1 MLAQSEAE
9 GMSADGLDD
18 MRGPLPSKAD
28 VVVIGAGLFGAS
40 VAYQLTRGGAGVV
53 LLDQGMP
60 ASGDS
65 GRTVGMVRHHY
76 SNDVTARLAIRGAQI
91 IRDWRDEV
99 GVADAGFVRSGF
111 LLAVPEEQLDACV
124 GNTRRLQRLG
134 LNTRFVKPDEIADI
148 EPLLSLE
155 NVAGGAYEPDGGF
168 ASAYLMILGWIT
180 AAASMGMDTRF
191 GVEVTSLVVRRGKVA
206 GVRTSRGVIEA
217 DRVVVATGAWARP
230 LLAEAGWDP
239 PIQLRRIEVSVWRV
253 PAGQMI
259 PQVVCSDGVSGL
271 VVRPDRA
278 NEFLAVAYS
287 PERPADYLGEFDYSA
302 SPKHD
307 RQLAER
313 FQRRFPSLT
322 NASPLRGWAGPYDF
336 TPDWHPIVGSVP
348 EVEGLFMSVGN
359 SGHGF
364 KLAPSIGECLAAEIL
379 GQEPPIDISQ
389 LSADRF
395 MSGQSTLALAYGPS
409 ARA

>member
-1 MLAQSEAE
+1 MSAE
-9 GMSADGLDD
+9 GLNGI
-18 MRGPLPSKAD
+18 RGPIPSKAD

-40 VAYQLTRGGAGVV
+40 VAYQLARRGAGRVV

-60 ASGDS
+60 GSGDS

-91 IRDWRDEV
+91 IRDWKDEI

-111 LLAVPEEQLDACV
+111 LLAVPEERLDACI
-124 GNTRRLQRLG
+124 GNVRRLQRLG
-134 LNTRFVKPDEIADI
+134 LNTRFVKPAEMTDI
-148 EPLLSLE
+148 EPLMSLE

-168 ASAYLMILGWIT
+168 ASAYLMILSWIT
-180 AAASMGMDTRF
+180 AAASLGMDARF
-191 GVEVTSLVVRRGKVA
+191 GVEVSSLVVRNGRVA
-206 GVRTSRGVIEA
+206 GVRTSYGLIEA
-217 DRVVVATGAWARP
+217 DRVVVAAGAWAKP
-230 LLAEAGWDP
+230 LLADAGWNP
-239 PIQLRRIEVSVWRV
+239 PIKLRRIEVSVWRV

-287 PERPADYLGEFDYSA
+287 PERPTDYLGDFDYA
-302 SPKHD
+302 VSPKHD
-307 RQLAER
+307 LQLAER
-313 FQRRFPSLT
+313 FRRRFPTLT
-322 NASPLRGWAGPYDF
+322 NARPLRGWAGPYDF

-348 EVEGLFMSVGN
+348 GVQGLFMSVGN

-364 KLAPSIGECLAAEIL
+364 KLAPSIGECLAAEVL
-379 GQEPPIDISQ
+379 GYESPIDITQ

-395 MSGQSTLALAYGPS
+395 ITGNSSLKLAYGPG